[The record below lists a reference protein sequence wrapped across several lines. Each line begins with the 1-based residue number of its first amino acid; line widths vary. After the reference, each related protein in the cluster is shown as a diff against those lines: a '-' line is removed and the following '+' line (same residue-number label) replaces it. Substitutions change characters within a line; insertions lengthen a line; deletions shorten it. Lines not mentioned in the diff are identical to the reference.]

1 MGNDNLTHCFNGCC
15 FFINGLVAT
24 REKYEEAKR
33 LHPGSMPG
41 IGPRGRNAMLEG
53 FVVCRNTST
62 FIAPKAAEER
72 TAAFEVWS
80 ASHRPTAPLSDYA
93 VSRDGMHEGREH

>member
-1 MGNDNLTHCFNGCC
+1 VRNANLTRCFNGCC
-15 FFINGLVAT
+15 FSINGLVAT
-24 REKYEEAKR
+24 REKYEEARR

-62 FIAPKAAEER
+62 FLAPKADRQE
-72 TAAFEVWS
+72 TS
-80 ASHRPTAPLSDYA
+80 YL
-93 VSRDGMHEGREH
+93 G